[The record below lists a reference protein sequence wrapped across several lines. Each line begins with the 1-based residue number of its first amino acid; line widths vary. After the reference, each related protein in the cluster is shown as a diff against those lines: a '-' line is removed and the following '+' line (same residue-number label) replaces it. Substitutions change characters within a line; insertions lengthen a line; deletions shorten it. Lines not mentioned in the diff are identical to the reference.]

1 MSDHDAEPTQQTQPK
16 GIDPKT
22 GKPYEP
28 VEIPV
33 LKRSAW
39 ERMLGRAMKPVP
51 QDEPVKDQGDALNPY
66 GENWS
71 DQS

>member
-1 MSDHDAEPTQQTQPK
+1 MTSPKFRPKPGEPTQKTQPK

-33 LKRSAW
+33 PEKRDVLGAL
-39 ERMLGRAMKPVP
+39 ERAAKAKQR
-51 QDEPVKDQGDALNPY
+51 D
-66 GENWS
+66 
-71 DQS
+71 

>member
-1 MSDHDAEPTQQTQPK
+1 MSDQHGQEPTPKTQLTQPK

-33 LKRSAW
+33 PKRSAFD
-39 ERMLGRAMKPVP
+39 RLLKRA
-51 QDEPVKDQGDALNPY
+51 ESTPVKH
-66 GENWS
+66 E
-71 DQS
+71 

>member
-1 MSDHDAEPTQQTQPK
+1 MSGKREPTQKTQPK

-33 LKRSAW
+33 PRRGLF
-39 ERMLGRAMKPVP
+39 
-51 QDEPVKDQGDALNPY
+51 DALIKRATKPPTKKL
-66 GENWS
+66 
-71 DQS
+71 

>member
-1 MSDHDAEPTQQTQPK
+1 MEDHPKPRQTQQTQPK

-33 LKRSAW
+33 PKRSAFD
-39 ERMLGRAMKPVP
+39 RLLRRAESTPP
-51 QDEPVKDQGDALNPY
+51 RDDG
-66 GENWS
+66 
-71 DQS
+71 